1 MPDCHWIESD
11 IPSPPDFFLLSAD
24 SVHPQTAGKQGDFR
38 MSFPKTVWL
47 NDRMQRAGLIARL
60 TREKL
65 ATYGFYQVPE
75 DEKVQYVCRHFNS
88 VADNYDLMNTILS
101 FGIHYA
107 WKRAAVR
114 SLDLKPGD
122 KVLDVCGGT
131 GDLAILASRRVG
143 ETGEVI
149 LYDINRDMILAGKT
163 QDNHV
168 AVRKRIRYIQG
179 DIEAMSFP
187 DNSVDAVM
195 VGFGI
200 RNVTHMEKGFTELH
214 RVLKPGGRLMCLEFS
229 KPVCPVFRWIYDVYS
244 FFIMPWLGQLIAGS
258 RSAYIHLPETIRLF
272 PLPDELAE
280 MLETIGFTDISFT
293 RLTNGIAVIH
303 TGVKQ

>member
-1 MPDCHWIESD
+1 M
-11 IPSPPDFFLLSAD
+11 A
-24 SVHPQTAGKQGDFR
+24 
-38 MSFPKTVWL
+38 FPKTVWL

-75 DEKVQYVCRHFNS
+75 DEKVQYVRRHFNS
-88 VADNYDLMNTILS
+88 VADSYDLMNTILS
-101 FGIHYA
+101 FGIHYL

-114 SLDLKPGD
+114 ALKLKTGN

-131 GDLAILASRRVG
+131 GDLAIRASSQVG
-143 ETGEVI
+143 QTGEVM

-163 QDNHV
+163 QGNHL
-168 AVRKRIRYIQG
+168 AIRKRIRYIQG
-179 DIEAMSFP
+179 DIEDMSFP

-200 RNVTHMEKGFTELH
+200 RNVTHMDKGFKELY
-214 RVLKPGGRLMCLEFS
+214 RVLRPGGRLMCLEFS
-229 KPVCPVFRWIYDVYS
+229 KPVSPVFRWLYDVYS

-280 MLETIGFTDISFT
+280 MLEGIGFKEVSFT

-303 TGVKQ
+303 IGVKPE

>member
-1 MPDCHWIESD
+1 
-11 IPSPPDFFLLSAD
+11 
-24 SVHPQTAGKQGDFR
+24 
-38 MSFPKTVWL
+38 
-47 NDRMQRAGLIARL
+47 
-60 TREKL
+60 
-65 ATYGFYQVPE
+65 
-75 DEKVQYVCRHFNS
+75 
-88 VADNYDLMNTILS
+88 
-101 FGIHYA
+101 
-107 WKRAAVR
+107 
-114 SLDLKPGD
+114 
-122 KVLDVCGGT
+122 VLDVCGGT
-131 GDLAILASRRVG
+131 GDLAILASRRIG
-143 ETGEVI
+143 ECGEVI

-163 QDNHV
+163 QDNYV
-168 AVRKRIRYIQG
+168 AVRKQIRYIQG

-187 DNSVDAVM
+187 DNSIDAVM

-229 KPVCPVFRWIYDVYS
+229 KPVCPIFRWIYDVYS

>member
-1 MPDCHWIESD
+1 M
-11 IPSPPDFFLLSAD
+11 A
-24 SVHPQTAGKQGDFR
+24 
-38 MSFPKTVWL
+38 FPKTVWL

-75 DEKVQYVCRHFNS
+75 DEKVQYVRRHFNS
-88 VADNYDLMNTILS
+88 VADSYDLMNTILS
-101 FGIHYA
+101 FGIHYL
-107 WKRAAVR
+107 WKRTAVR
-114 SLDLKPGD
+114 ALTLKTGD

-131 GDLAILASRRVG
+131 GDLAIRASSQVG
-143 ETGEVI
+143 QTGEVM

-163 QDNHV
+163 QGNHL
-168 AVRKRIRYIQG
+168 AIRKRIRYIQG
-179 DIEAMSFP
+179 DIEAMSFS
-187 DNSVDAVM
+187 DSSVDAIM

-200 RNVTHMEKGFTELH
+200 RNVTHMDKGFKELY
-214 RVLKPGGRLMCLEFS
+214 RVLRPGGRLMCLEFS
-229 KPVCPVFRWIYDVYS
+229 KPVSPVFRWLYDVYS

-280 MLETIGFTDISFT
+280 MLEGIGFKEVSFT

-303 TGVKQ
+303 IGVKPE